1 MAVKIGFVGTGGI
14 AGAHFNSLEKIKDAQ
29 PVAFMDLNTER
40 ADKAAKRFGGTAY
53 SDIDTMLDSED
64 LDAVYVCL
72 PPHAHKTAEL
82 TVAKRGLAM
91 FVEKPLSNKIKE
103 AEKIAAAIEDAGLI
117 TAVGYHHRY
126 FESTERL
133 KKALSAKG
141 AAEPAML
148 YGRWLGGFPGVPW
161 WRVLEQ
167 SGGQFV
173 EQTTHVVDTARNVN
187 GEITSVHCVA
197 ALREMDKVFEG
208 TTAPDVT
215 ALTVTFANG
224 SIGYF
229 STTCIGA
236 KNEVALDIYAR
247 GINYCVSMNNLTIND
262 TANHTTTTFTGTND
276 AFLDE
281 DTAFIQAVKT
291 KKPAAINAIRS
302 NYADALKTLRV
313 TLAANQSMKTGKS
326 VKIG

>member
-1 MAVKIGFVGTGGI
+1 MAVRIGFVGTGGI
-14 AGAHFNSLEKIKDAQ
+14 AGAHFNSLEKINDAQ

-40 ADKAAKRFGGTAY
+40 AEAAARRFGGTAY
-53 SDIDTMLDSED
+53 SDAKEMLDKEN

-72 PPHAHKTAEL
+72 PPHVHQTAEIMI
-82 TVAKRGLAM
+82 AKRGLAM
-91 FVEKPLSNKIKE
+91 FVEKPLSNDLKL
-103 AEKIAAAIEDAGLI
+103 AEKIAGVIEDAGVI
-117 TAVGYHHRY
+117 TGVGYHHRY

-133 KKALSAKG
+133 KNALAAKG

-161 WRVLEQ
+161 WRVLDQ

-173 EQTTHVVDTARNVN
+173 EQTTHVVDSARNVN
-187 GEITSVHCVA
+187 GEITSVHCVG
-197 ALREMDKVFEG
+197 ALREMDKTFEG
-208 TTAPDVT
+208 TTVPDVM

-224 SIGYF
+224 SIGHF

-236 KNEVALDIYAR
+236 KNEVALDIYAK
-247 GINYCVSMNNLTIND
+247 GINYSLSMNTLTIND
-262 TANHTTTTFTGTND
+262 NTKHESVTFTGTND
-276 AFLDE
+276 AFVDE
-281 DTAFIQAVKT
+281 DSAFVAAVKT
-291 KKPAAINAIRS
+291 KRPAAVKAIRS

-313 TLAANQSMKTGKS
+313 TLAANQSMKTGKT

>member
-1 MAVKIGFVGTGGI
+1 MAVRIGFVGTGGI
-14 AGAHFNSLEKIKDAQ
+14 AGAHFNSLEKVADAQ

-40 ADKAAKRFGGTAY
+40 AEAAARRFEGTAY
-53 SDIDTMLDSED
+53 NDVEKMLDNEN

-72 PPHAHKTAEL
+72 PPHVHQTAEIMI
-82 TVAKRGLAM
+82 AKRGLAM
-91 FVEKPLSNKIKE
+91 FIEKPLSNDLE
-103 AEKIAAAIEDAGLI
+103 LAEKIAAVIEENNI
-117 TAVGYHHRY
+117 TTGVGYHHRY
-126 FESTERL
+126 YESTERL
-133 KKALSAKG
+133 KAALAAKD
-141 AAEPAML
+141 AAEPALL

-161 WRVLEQ
+161 WRKLEQ

-187 GEITSVHCVA
+187 GEITSVHCVG

-208 TTAPDVT
+208 TTAPDVM

-224 SIGYF
+224 SIGHF

-247 GINYCVSMNNLTIND
+247 NINYSISMNTLTIND
-262 TANHTTTTFTGTND
+262 ADKHESTVFTGTND
-276 AFLDE
+276 AFVDE
-281 DTAFIQAVKT
+281 DTDFVAAVKS
-291 KKPAAINAIRS
+291 KDSADIKAIRS

-313 TLAANQSMKTGKS
+313 TLAANQSMESGKT
-326 VKIG
+326 VNL

>member
-1 MAVKIGFVGTGGI
+1 MAVRIGFVGTGGI
-14 AGAHFNSLEKIKDAQ
+14 ASAHFNSLEKVKDAQ

-40 ADKAAKRFGGTAY
+40 AEAAARRFEGTAY
-53 SDIDTMLDSED
+53 SDVKEMLDNEN

-72 PPHAHKTAEL
+72 PPHVHQTAEIMI
-82 TVAKRGLAM
+82 AKRGLAM
-91 FVEKPLSNKIKE
+91 FVEKPLSNDLKL
-103 AEKIAAAIEDAGLI
+103 AEKIAGVIEDEGVI
-117 TAVGYHHRY
+117 TGVGYHHRY

-133 KKALSAKG
+133 KKALAAKD

-173 EQTTHVVDTARNVN
+173 EQTTHVVDSARNVN
-187 GEITSVHCVA
+187 GEITSVHCVS

-208 TTAPDVT
+208 TTGPDVM
-215 ALTVTFANG
+215 AILVTFANG
-224 SIGYF
+224 SIGHF

-236 KNEVALDIYAR
+236 KNEVALDVYAKD
-247 GINYCVSMNNLTIND
+247 INYSLSMNTLTIND
-262 TANHTTTTFTGTND
+262 ITKQESVTFTGTND
-276 AFLDE
+276 AFVGE
-281 DTAFIQAVKT
+281 DTDFVAAVKT
-291 KKPAAINAIRS
+291 KRPAAIKAIRS

-313 TLAANQSMKTGKS
+313 TLAANQSMKTGKT
-326 VKIG
+326 VKI